1 MLYDEMIYLTSSPFL
16 DLWIWFVTS
25 LHQWIWIWCRARTS
39 SEDCWHVDLPHCGD
53 AALSEWYRKV
63 RTSHD
68 FPPVEASEVPTL
80 VKVEEDE
87 GEEEVGSGQVEI
99 VPVEEY
105 HPWSKTKTPSAE
117 NHGEKRPAPKLM
129 PQQKAHKAQK
139 AEKEVAEDL
148 EEHKKEWANKEWEE
162 TESGK
167 KGWPQQ
173 AWAWANADWDDDN
186 WGPKWNLRQDD
197 YDPYANADACN
208 AYGSA
213 YGEGHGYDM
222 GEGSQEQS
230 EGAVSVNSSA
240 AGHFSGKA
248 GSKTNCTW
256 RLNLNHWVGIFM

>member
-99 VPVEEY
+99 VPVE
-105 HPWSKTKTPSAE
+105 
-117 NHGEKRPAPKLM
+117 
-129 PQQKAHKAQK
+129 
-139 AEKEVAEDL
+139 D
-148 EEHKKEWANKEWEE
+148 KEWEE